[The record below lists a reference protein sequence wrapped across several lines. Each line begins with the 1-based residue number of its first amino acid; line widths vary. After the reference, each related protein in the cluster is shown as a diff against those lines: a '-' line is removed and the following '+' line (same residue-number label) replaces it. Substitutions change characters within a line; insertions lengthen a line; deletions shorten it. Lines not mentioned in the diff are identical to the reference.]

1 MWAALS
7 TPIDPIRLQSGPAIP
22 TPLRHSDGIRSCRWF
37 AGLRCVVL
45 SDLDAADSLQTV
57 DGVGQC
63 LRRVPLRDA
72 EVSFGNGV
80 I

>member
-1 MWAALS
+1 MRLARSGCVRGNDSLGRLKRLS
-7 TPIDPIRLQSGPAIP
+7 GGPGQSSSS
-22 TPLRHSDGIRSCRWF
+22 TWYL
-37 AGLRCVVL
+37 VL
-45 SDLDAADSLQTV
+45 SVLDAADSLQTV

-72 EVSFGNGV
+72 EVSFGKGV